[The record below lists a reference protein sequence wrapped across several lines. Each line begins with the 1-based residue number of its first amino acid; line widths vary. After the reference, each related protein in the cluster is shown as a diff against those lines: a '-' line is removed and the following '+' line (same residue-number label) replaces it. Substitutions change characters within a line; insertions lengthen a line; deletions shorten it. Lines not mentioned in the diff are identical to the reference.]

1 LLESL
6 SLLIAWLLGLGIFI
20 LFAGLLAYLVM
31 TLLLII
37 PVWRICARA
46 GFGGAWSLL
55 LLLPL
60 FGHFIV
66 MAILA
71 FGDWPDGEAARRR

>member
-1 LLESL
+1 MLEGL
-6 SLLIAWLLGLGIFI
+6 SLLIAWLLGLGIFVV
-20 LFAGLLAYLVM
+20 LAMLVAHLVLA
-31 TLLLII
+31 LLLII
-37 PVWRICARA
+37 PTWRIFNRA

-60 FGHFIV
+60 LGHFIV

-71 FGDWPDGEAARRR
+71 FGDWPNGEAAARR